1 MKKKAILILIGLLA
15 ISLAANF
22 IVFTARNGS
31 RQINILSQ
39 SEERYVYIAAYI
51 GSASMGADNQ
61 GMLDFAREYDVSV
74 ETVAPKEFDTV
85 EQARLIDEVIATK
98 PAGILVAAFDTS
110 LTPYVNK
117 AVDAGIPT
125 ITVVTDLPDSKRL
138 AYVGT
143 DWYDLG
149 MRQADA
155 LAELIGEE
163 GTVAMLGMVGAS
175 STDSGFLGFSYGM
188 SKYENIYVLE
198 GLDDMGTVQEAERI
212 TKQIVQDYNIKG
224 IAGFDT
230 SSGIGI
236 ARAVKA
242 LGLQDKVKVTC
253 VDMSD
258 EHLRLLGEGTVQ
270 KLFGQKR
277 ELITYYGCKL
287 LYDLNHNTMSITK
300 EDKNNGVTNIPKKVN
315 TGVVEIDAGNMSEFT
330 QSSGRKP

>member
-1 MKKKAILILIGLLA
+1 MILAGLLT
-15 ISLAANF
+15 ITVAAN
-22 IVFTARNGS
+22 IVVFAAHNGT
-31 RQINILSQ
+31 RQNIILPK
-39 SEERYVYIAAYI
+39 SEERYVYIAAYS
-51 GSASMGADNQ
+51 GSHSMDADNQ
-61 GMLDFAREYDVSV
+61 GMLDFSREYGVGV

-98 PAGILVAAFDTS
+98 PAGILISAFDAS

-125 ITVVTDLPDSKRL
+125 ITVETDLPDSKRL

-149 MRQADA
+149 VRQADT
-155 LAELIGEE
+155 LAKLIGEE
-163 GTVAMLGMVGAS
+163 GTVAMLGLVGAS
-175 STDSGFLGFSYGM
+175 STDSGFLGFSNEM
-188 SKYENIYVLE
+188 SKYGNIYVLE
-198 GLDDMGTVQEAERI
+198 GFDDIGTAQEAERI

-230 SSGIGI
+230 NSGIGI

-242 LGLQDKVKVTC
+242 LGLQNQIKITC
-253 VDMSD
+253 VDMTA

-287 LYDLNHNTMSITK
+287 LYDLNHNNMSITK
-300 EDKNNGVTNIPKKVN
+300 EDKNNGVTNVPKKVN
-315 TGVVEIDAGNMSEFT
+315 TGIVEIDTGNMSEFAQT
-330 QSSGRKP
+330 SGRKP